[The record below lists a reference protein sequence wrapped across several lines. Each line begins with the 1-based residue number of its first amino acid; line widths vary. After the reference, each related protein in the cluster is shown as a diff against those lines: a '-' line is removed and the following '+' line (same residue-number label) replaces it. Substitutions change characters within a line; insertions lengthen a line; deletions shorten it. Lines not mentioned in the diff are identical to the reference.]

1 MGQLIKINRKL
12 KQPVFVSTVKGF
24 GQFTSVTCQ
33 MDGWLCVVVCVPG
46 SQLMAP

>member
-24 GQFTSVTCQ
+24 GQDASVTCQ
-33 MDGWLCVVVCVPG
+33 ME
-46 SQLMAP
+46 